1 MTTAKSADKRAAKQG
16 SGQGGISNAAGTE
29 TGPGSS
35 AESRSKKDNIRS
47 IAGAGSPKTA
57 RNRPGHKANS

>member
-1 MTTAKSADKRAAKQG
+1 MTTAKGADKLAAKQG

-35 AESRSKKDNIRS
+35 A
-47 IAGAGSPKTA
+47 
-57 RNRPGHKANS
+57 